1 MIVLYWSTLIRYNGE
16 LDYAT
21 LWTAGGNR
29 MVLKK
34 LVSGYCLLINSQ
46 GRFCMIF
53 SFPAGILKSDE
64 AKVKQLKNQPYVG
77 KLEIEPDS
85 LNTINWVKP
94 FKADG
99 SNVKFSEG

>member
-1 MIVLYWSTLIRYNGE
+1 
-16 LDYAT
+16 
-21 LWTAGGNR
+21 
-29 MVLKK
+29 
-34 LVSGYCLLINSQ
+34 
-46 GRFCMIF
+46 MIF

-64 AKVKQLKNQPYVG
+64 AKFRQLKNQPYVG